1 MPGGFPGGM
10 GGMPGGMGG
19 FPGGMGGFP
28 GGMGGMQGGAEGA
41 PGGMGGAGMP
51 DFSQLLSD
59 PELLQAFQ
67 VSLFYYLF
75 PQILSG

>member
-10 GGMPGGMGG
+10 GGMPGGM
-19 FPGGMGGFP
+19 PGGMG
-28 GGMGGMQGGAEGA
+28 GA

-51 DFSQLLSD
+51 DLSQLLSD

-67 VSLFYYLF
+67 VLLSQLKICSGVALWYFSLRMM
-75 PQILSG
+75 

>member
-10 GGMPGGMGG
+10 GGMSG
-19 FPGGMGGFP
+19 FPGGMP
-28 GGMGGMQGGAEGA
+28 GGMEGA

-51 DFSQLLSD
+51 DLSQLLSD

-67 VSLFYYLF
+67 VLLSQLKISSGVALWYFSLRMM
-75 PQILSG
+75 